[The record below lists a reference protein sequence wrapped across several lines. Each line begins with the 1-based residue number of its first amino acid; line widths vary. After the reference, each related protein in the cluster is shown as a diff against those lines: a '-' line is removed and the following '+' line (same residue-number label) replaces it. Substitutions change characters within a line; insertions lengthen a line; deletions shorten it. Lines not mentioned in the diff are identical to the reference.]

1 MTSNTVA
8 LIIAG
13 GGFLLSI
20 VTTLMIIAIA
30 YGSLREQVRELQS
43 ERSRLVTKDD
53 LAPIKES
60 LAEIR
65 GMFRLE
71 LKEK

>member
-1 MTSNTVA
+1 MSISAVA
-8 LIIAG
+8 FLISG
-13 GGFLLSI
+13 GGLILSI
-20 VTTLMIIAIA
+20 ISAVAIVSMR
-30 YGSLREQVRELQS
+30 YGTLREQVRELQAKQNNM
-43 ERSRLVTKDD
+43 VTKDD
-53 LAPIKES
+53 LTPIKES